1 MSDKPSYLG
10 LLNAVSLAETAAHEY
25 LTAWAAVTPHEG
37 VKATLLTVAARE
49 GEHGMSFAKRINE
62 LGYNLRPGPDD
73 PKRAE
78 RLAVACSTEISDYDK
93 MHALGVA
100 RIAED
105 AAKSGPD
112 IFDKFFSDH
121 SIDIQTGE
129 LLGRY
134 IAEER
139 DSGRRLRACYLAVKA
154 EHDAAD
160 ASDGKSKK
168 RDKDMRRLED
178 KIDALCAAVEQTAA
192 PSGPGREERPR
203 TSEGGSRA
211 LSCSD
216 CGGALG
222 RLPLRRRCS
231 CRTSRHRRR
240 PSDTNQQ
247 LRTCG

>member
-10 LLNAVSLAETAAHEY
+10 LLNAVSLAESAAHEY
-25 LTAWAAVTPHEG
+25 LSAWAAVTPHEG

-49 GEHGMSFAKRINE
+49 GEPGMAFAKRINE
-62 LGYNLRPGPDD
+62 LGYNLRPGPED

-78 RLAVACSTEISDYDK
+78 RLAIACSTEVSDYDK

-105 AAKSGPD
+105 TGKSGPD

-121 SIDIQTGE
+121 SIDVQTGE

-154 EHDAAD
+154 EHDAAGP
-160 ASDGKSKK
+160 SGGKAKK
-168 RDKDMRRLED
+168 RDKDVKRLED
-178 KIDALCAAVEQTAA
+178 KIDALCAAVEQLQGSVVPAA
-192 PSGPGREERPR
+192 KNGRSR
-203 TSEGGSRA
+203 TKA
-211 LSCSD
+211 AAAD
-216 CGGALG
+216 
-222 RLPLRRRCS
+222 
-231 CRTSRHRRR
+231 
-240 PSDTNQQ
+240 
-247 LRTCG
+247 

>member
-49 GEHGMSFAKRINE
+49 GEHGMAFAKRINE

-78 RLAVACSTEISDYDK
+78 RLGLACSTEIDDYDK

-105 AAKSGPD
+105 AAKTGPD
-112 IFDKFFSDH
+112 VFDGFFSDH
-121 SIDIQTGE
+121 SIDVQTGE

-160 ASDGKSKK
+160 AADRKPKK
-168 RDKDMRRLED
+168 RDKDIRRLED
-178 KIDALCAAVEQTAA
+178 KIDALCAAVAEMQPSETQAA
-192 PSGPGREERPR
+192 KNGR
-203 TSEGGSRA
+203 SRA
-211 LSCSD
+211 K
-216 CGGALG
+216 AAVE
-222 RLPLRRRCS
+222 
-231 CRTSRHRRR
+231 H
-240 PSDTNQQ
+240 
-247 LRTCG
+247 

>member
-49 GEHGMSFAKRINE
+49 GEHGMAFAKRINE

-73 PKRAE
+73 PKRDE
-78 RLAVACSTEISDYDK
+78 RLSIARSTEFSDYDK

-100 RIAED
+100 RIAD
-105 AAKSGPD
+105 DVAKGGPD
-112 IFDKFFSDH
+112 VFDEFFSDH

-129 LLGRY
+129 VLGRY

-154 EHDAAD
+154 EHDATEGSA
-160 ASDGKSKK
+160 GTSKK
-168 RDKDMRRLED
+168 RDKDLRRLED
-178 KIDALCAAVEQTAA
+178 KVDALCAAVEEVQRSIGAA
-192 PSGPGREERPR
+192 ARNGR
-203 TSEGGSRA
+203 SRA
-211 LSCSD
+211 KASID
-216 CGGALG
+216 
-222 RLPLRRRCS
+222 R
-231 CRTSRHRRR
+231 
-240 PSDTNQQ
+240 
-247 LRTCG
+247 

>member
-100 RIAED
+100 RIAEEPRR
-105 AAKSGPD
+105 AA
-112 IFDKFFSDH
+112 
-121 SIDIQTGE
+121 
-129 LLGRY
+129 
-134 IAEER
+134 
-139 DSGRRLRACYLAVKA
+139 
-154 EHDAAD
+154 
-160 ASDGKSKK
+160 
-168 RDKDMRRLED
+168 
-178 KIDALCAAVEQTAA
+178 
-192 PSGPGREERPR
+192 R
-203 TSEGGSRA
+203 TSSTSSSPTTPSTFRPASCWVATSPRSGTAVDGFGRA
-211 LSCSD
+211 
-216 CGGALG
+216 
-222 RLPLRRRCS
+222 
-231 CRTSRHRRR
+231 TS
-240 PSDTNQQ
+240 P
-247 LRTCG
+247 

>member
-10 LLNAVSLAETAAHEY
+10 LLNAVSLAESAAHEY

-49 GEHGMSFAKRINE
+49 GEHGMAFAKRINE

-78 RLAVACSTEISDYDK
+78 RLATACSTEISDFDK

-105 AAKSGPD
+105 TAKPGPD
-112 IFDKFFSDH
+112 IFEKFFADH
-121 SIDIQTGE
+121 SIDIQTGA

-139 DSGRRLRACYLAVKA
+139 DSGRKLRACYLAVKA
-154 EHDAAD
+154 EHEAANG
-160 ASDGKSKK
+160 SGTKSKK
-168 RDKDMRRLED
+168 RSEDVRRLED
-178 KIDALCAAVEQTAA
+178 KVDALCAAVEQLQRSVA
-192 PSGPGREERPR
+192 PVAKNGR
-203 TSEGGSRA
+203 SRA
-211 LSCSD
+211 K
-216 CGGALG
+216 AAV
-222 RLPLRRRCS
+222 
-231 CRTSRHRRR
+231 
-240 PSDTNQQ
+240 
-247 LRTCG
+247 

>member
-78 RLAVACSTEISDYDK
+78 RLAIACSTEVSDYDK

-105 AAKSGPD
+105 
-112 IFDKFFSDH
+112 DH

-139 DSGRRLRACYLAVKA
+139 DSGRRLRACYLAVRA
-154 EHDAAD
+154 EHEAAD

-168 RDKDMRRLED
+168 RDKDVRRLED
-178 KIDALCAAVEQTAA
+178 KIDALCAAVEQLQGSVGPAA
-192 PSGPGREERPR
+192 KNGR
-203 TSEGGSRA
+203 SRA
-211 LSCSD
+211 K
-216 CGGALG
+216 AAVE
-222 RLPLRRRCS
+222 
-231 CRTSRHRRR
+231 H
-240 PSDTNQQ
+240 
-247 LRTCG
+247 